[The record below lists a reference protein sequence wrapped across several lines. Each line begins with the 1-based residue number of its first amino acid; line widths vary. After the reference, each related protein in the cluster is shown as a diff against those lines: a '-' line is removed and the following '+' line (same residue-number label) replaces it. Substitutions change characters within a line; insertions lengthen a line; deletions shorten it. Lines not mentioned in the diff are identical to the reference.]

1 MVKVLDFNLKVSL
14 RPVDNRGIKLAQTEM
29 RMTWTIFVVCMTYVL
44 FATIWTLSTLV
55 NSINTLQVLIALTPL
70 YHGANFVIYALMSNQ
85 FRKAYRLLIE
95 TCWEK
100 VKEVLLGSLNTRKV
114 HSSNLPTTALVHK
127 DFMQM
132 GPSPLFSIHD
142 LIRKQ
147 ECLGGKISTYTQNI
161 GDTTLMVLV
170 LTKIQKGLKT
180 EARGVRHCSESEIS
194 NFVHLNKSKQV
205 KKPLPFS
212 EMSTAARNCGD
223 GAFTSER
230 KRHVSI

>member
-1 MVKVLDFNLKVSL
+1 M
-14 RPVDNRGIKLAQTEM
+14 
-29 RMTWTIFVVCMTYVL
+29 VCMTYVL
-44 FATIWTLSTLV
+44 FATFRTLYTFV
-55 NSINTLQVLIALTPL
+55 NSISTFQVLLALSQL
-70 YHGANFVIYALMSNQ
+70 HNGANFVIYALMSNQ

-100 VKEVLLGSLNTRKV
+100 VKEGLLGSSNTRRV
-114 HSSNLPTTALVHK
+114 HPSNLPTTAIVHK
-127 DFMQM
+127 DFMQVD
-132 GPSPLFSIHD
+132 PSPLFSIHD

-180 EARGVRHCSESEIS
+180 GARGVRLCSESEIS
-194 NFVHLNKSKQV
+194 NFVHLNKSKTEDKQV

-212 EMSTAARNCGD
+212 EMSTARNCGD
-223 GAFTSER
+223 GAFASER